1 MPRGSVARML
11 LSVPLTL
18 ANDQPHKLQ
27 RALKVCRVRR
37 LPHPHGRIWSSTPRS
52 INERGPCWIK
62 SRLCP
67 RRTSPLRAG
76 TPVDEVVQHATV
88 AQDDEALIEAITVTF
103 RLVKNLLTPVANRV
117 ANLPTE
123 RVDRNRIDERCG
135 TWSGQRDSALA
146 DNAPD
151 DERVAVIGPRQRLAS
166 VIEIPERLAALPTIT
181 ESRHRK
187 IRSL

>member
-1 MPRGSVARML
+1 M
-11 LSVPLTL
+11 
-18 ANDQPHKLQ
+18 
-27 RALKVCRVRR
+27 
-37 LPHPHGRIWSSTPRS
+37 
-52 INERGPCWIK
+52 
-62 SRLCP
+62 
-67 RRTSPLRAG
+67 
-76 TPVDEVVQHATV
+76 QHATV

-123 RVDRNRIDERCG
+123 RVGRNRIDERCG